1 MNIYKQFLILVC
13 RISLANLI
21 NKLEIFAKCKICNPW
36 QISYVFYYISSV
48 FLWANFNNFDIKDI
62 LFESILYNAFGI
74 SGADDR
80 RRKMGEIKKE

>member
-1 MNIYKQFLILVC
+1 MF
-13 RISLANLI
+13 SL
-21 NKLEIFAKCKICNPW
+21 
-36 QISYVFYYISSV
+36 
-48 FLWANFNNFDIKDI
+48 ANFNNFDIKDI